1 MERQF
6 YLGDRKI
13 PKLLLCDEEWGLFR
27 NPNTEAF
34 IETGYR
40 RIRKYFGSIGSI
52 VQSFLDYTNKGN
64 SHVGKAILSNSE
76 WKLALQPKTEE
87 IKECI
92 EKNLITM
99 NEAQMHI
106 ADTVHT
112 TKGSYSEVLLL
123 SSKQS
128 TVFRFIP
135 IEAEKVAYTT
145 SPVEMQMYE
154 DIQTALEKQGR
165 GESPEPLRVLSL
177 SCYANALLAQ
187 GYSPQDAERL
197 ALEREE
203 EALAYANR
211 QFQAA

>member
-34 IETGYR
+34 IEIGYR

-64 SHVGKAILSNSE
+64 SHVGKAILSNRE

-154 DIQTALEKQGR
+154 
-165 GESPEPLRVLSL
+165 
-177 SCYANALLAQ
+177 
-187 GYSPQDAERL
+187 GYSNRTENT
-197 ALEREE
+197 
-203 EALAYANR
+203 EAGRITGTAPCLGGGLLCE
-211 QFQAA
+211 